1 MKYFI
6 VIGFF
11 ISSLLFGKI
20 PDKYAVSKNCAVCH
34 LQKAKDWRT
43 TWHSRSHISK
53 NPLYKKVLDFLS
65 HKHAKFTQQY
75 AVSCGQCH
83 NPRME
88 IKSVNDNDQSL
99 EYAKLLGIHMKVTEK
114 VNKALDNKTVKE
126 GISCIVCHNI
136 KKIKNSKNINDRGYK
151 DIIFGPPN
159 VMVGPFK
166 ESNRPVYHKM
176 MQGSHFLHKN
186 VNKICFIC
194 HYGYK
199 KNGHFYYKT
208 GIEYKKSKSNEKCV
222 DCHMGKPKVEI
233 VAPNI
238 NNKSAV
244 ARVTRRHLFK
254 AARNSDILKHSLK
267 ISTSVNNGILSLK
280 LINITP
286 HNVPTGFS
294 GRSIVIAVQFKKS
307 KKILKKYIKKITM
320 KYIDQNNNE
329 TLSYDADKLVFDN
342 RFKPNE
348 TKIFNF
354 SIPSGSNDIVIN
366 IYYRLIK
373 KSLVSPLKI
382 KDPIFLKK
390 YPIYYKDI
398 NL

>member
-1 MKYFI
+1 MRYIIIACLFL
-6 VIGFF
+6 F
-11 ISSLLFGKI
+11 SSLFGKI

-65 HKHAKFTQQY
+65 KKHTKYVQQY

-88 IKSVNDNDQSL
+88 IKNVHDKDQSL
-99 EYAKLLGIHMKVTEK
+99 EYAKLLGIHMDVTDKVDT
-114 VNKALDNKTVKE
+114 ALKNKTVKE

-151 DIIFGPPN
+151 DIVFGPPN
-159 VMVGPFK
+159 VMVGPYK

-176 MQGSHFLHKN
+176 EQGSHFLHKN

-199 KNGHFYYKT
+199 KGNHFYYKT
-208 GIEYKKSKSNEKCV
+208 GIEYEKSKSSAKCV

-233 VAPNI
+233 IAPKI
-238 NNKSAV
+238 NSKDAV

-254 AARNSDILKHSLK
+254 AARNSNILKSSLK
-267 ISTSVNNGILSLK
+267 ISSAIDNGILSLN
-280 LINITP
+280 ITNITP

-294 GRSIVIAVQFKKS
+294 GRSIVVEILFKKG
-307 KKILKKYIKKITM
+307 KKTLKRYKKEITM
-320 KYIDQNNNE
+320 KYIDENNNE
-329 TLSYDADKLVFDN
+329 TLSYDANILVYDN
-342 RFKPNE
+342 RFKPDE
-348 TKIFNF
+348 TKQFNF
-354 SIPSGSNDIVIN
+354 AVVPDADNVIVN
-366 IYYRLIK
+366 IYYRLVK
-373 KSLVSPLKI
+373 KSLIKTLDI
-382 KDPIFLKK
+382 KDPLFLKK
-390 YPIYYKDI
+390 YPIYYRDI
-398 NL
+398 SL